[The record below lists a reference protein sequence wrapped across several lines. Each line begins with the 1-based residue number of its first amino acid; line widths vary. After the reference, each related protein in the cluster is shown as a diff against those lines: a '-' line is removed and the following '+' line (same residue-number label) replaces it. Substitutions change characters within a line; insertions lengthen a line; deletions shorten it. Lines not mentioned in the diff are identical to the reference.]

1 MVSWNKIYE
10 QIEAQTEELKAL
22 NFKFSRL
29 VDLLERLSETEE
41 ANLDKLKEIS
51 DKLTYLKSSVDNF
64 SYS

>member
-29 VDLLERLSETEE
+29 IDLLEKLADIEE
-41 ANLDKLKEIS
+41 ANSDKLKEIS
-51 DKLTYLKSSVDNF
+51 DKLTYLKNSVDNF